1 MKNKK
6 LYKTLK
12 SLYSQSLSPEEVIGI
27 FEKEN
32 DFSGSDFANIDL
44 FREIRVGFPEVIFG
58 LSKTPKQVLERMSEI
73 QLKLELNE
81 EEKFFLVTRSSL
93 ETYELLKNHYLE
105 LEWSEISKTI
115 WLDKR
120 KRKAGLLPG
129 LSIVS
134 AGTSD
139 LPYATEAKITA
150 ELMGCEVN
158 MITDVG
164 VAGIH
169 RLFTRLPEI
178 SKAKVIVVVA
188 GMEGALPSVLAGL
201 VKAPIIALPTSV
213 GYGANL
219 DGLSAFLTML
229 NSCAPGISTVNI
241 DNGFG
246 AGYQAASIIKTIKV

>member
-6 LYKTLK
+6 LYEILK
-12 SLYSQSLSPEEVIGI
+12 RLYSQSLSPEEVIGI
-27 FEKEN
+27 LEKEN
-32 DFSGSDFANIDL
+32 DFSDSDFANVDL

-58 LSKTPKQVLERMSEI
+58 LSKTPKQVLEISK
-73 QLKLELNE
+73 KLFE

-93 ETYELLKNHYLE
+93 ETYNLLKNDFPE
-105 LEWSEISKTI
+105 AKWSEISKTI

-120 KRKAGLLPG
+120 KLKKTLLSG

-150 ELMGCEVN
+150 ELMGCKVK

-178 SKAKVIVVVA
+178 SMAKVIIVVA
-188 GMEGALPSVLAGL
+188 GMEGALPSVIAGL

-246 AGYQAASIIKTIKV
+246 AGYQAASIIRLNNG

>member
-12 SLYSQSLSPEEVIGI
+12 GLYSQSISPEEVIGI
-27 FEKEN
+27 LEKEN

-58 LSKTPKQVLERMSEI
+58 LSKTPKQVLEISK
-73 QLKLELNE
+73 KLFE

-93 ETYELLKNHYLE
+93 ETYQLLKNHYTE

-120 KRKAGLLPG
+120 KRKAALLQGLC
-129 LSIVS
+129 IVS

-158 MITDVG
+158 MVTDVG

>member
-6 LYKTLK
+6 LYELLEL
-12 SLYSQSLSPEEVIGI
+12 LYTQKVSPEEIIGI
-27 FEKEN
+27 LQKEKN
-32 DFSGSDFANIDL
+32 FSDSDFVNVDL
-44 FREIRVGFPEVIFG
+44 FREMRVGFPEVIFG
-58 LSKTPKQVLERMSEI
+58 LSKTPKQVLNISTKMF
-73 QLKLELNE
+73 K

-93 ETYELLKNHYLE
+93 ETYKLLKKTFNDVQ
-105 LEWSEISKTI
+105 WSEISKTI

-120 KRKAGLLPG
+120 NISNKLLKG
-129 LSIVS
+129 ISIVS

-139 LPYATEAKITA
+139 LPFATEAKITA
-150 ELMGCEVN
+150 ELMGCKVK

-169 RLFTRLPEI
+169 RLLTRLPEI
-178 SKAKVIVVVA
+178 SQSKVIIVVA
-188 GMEGALPSVLAGL
+188 GMEGALPSVLSGL

-219 DGLSAFLTML
+219 NGISAFLTML
-229 NSCAPGISTVNI
+229 NSCSPGISTVNI

-246 AGYQAASIIKTIKV
+246 AGYQAASIVKQK